1 MPEHLQKSIILI
13 AKSKI
18 SISKQIFI
26 KTDTIAYMAQQQKR
40 RPFFNRRKKQQ
51 IKKANYAFIDSQN
64 LNLGVQR
71 AGWKM
76 DWKKFRVY
84 LKETFNIETAY
95 MFIGYV
101 PENEELYKQMQ
112 DAGYTVV
119 LKPTVDM
126 YMSEEELKDDKHV
139 TKGNAD
145 AELVLYAMK
154 EYQNYDKAVVVSGD
168 GDFYC
173 LVEYLSQKNKLL
185 HLLAPNDHYS
195 TLYRPF
201 ENYVIILDK
210 LRNQLSYKSFNKKRN
225 NKKK

>member
-1 MPEHLQKSIILI
+1 MNKP
-13 AKSKI
+13 ATI
-18 SISKQIFI
+18 SVMNK
-26 KTDTIAYMAQQQKR
+26 QQKR
-40 RPFFNRRKKQQ
+40 LPFFNRRSKQQ
-51 IKKANYAFIDSQN
+51 AVAKPNFAFIDSQN

-71 AGWKM
+71 AGWKL
-76 DWKKFRVY
+76 DWKKFRQY
-84 LKETFNIETAY
+84 LKDKYNVDRAY

-101 PENEELYKQMQ
+101 PENEDLYKQMQ

-126 YMSEEELKDDKHV
+126 YMTEDELKDEKHV

-154 EYQNYDKAVVVSGD
+154 EISSYDKAIIVSGD

-185 HLLAPNDHYS
+185 HLLAPNHHYS

-201 ENYVIILDK
+201 ESFVVVLDT
-210 LRNQLSYKSFNKKRN
+210 LRNQLSYRTYRKTQKNSKS
-225 NKKK
+225 

>member
-1 MPEHLQKSIILI
+1 
-13 AKSKI
+13 
-18 SISKQIFI
+18 
-26 KTDTIAYMAQQQKR
+26 MADQQKR
-40 RPFFNRRKKQQ
+40 RPFFRRPKQNNVKKP
-51 IKKANYAFIDSQN
+51 NYAFIDSQN

-76 DWKKFRVY
+76 DWKKFRIY
-84 LKETFNIETAY
+84 LKENFNVEVAY

-101 PENEELYKQMQ
+101 PENEDLYKQMQ
-112 DAGYTVV
+112 EAGYTVV

-126 YMSEEELKDDKHV
+126 YMTEEELKDEKHI

-154 EYQNYDKAVVVSGD
+154 DYQNYDKAVVVSGD

-201 ENYVIILDK
+201 ESFVIVLDT
-210 LRNQLSYKSFNKKRN
+210 LRNQLAYRTFKKSQNRKKQQNKK
-225 NKKK
+225 

>member
-1 MPEHLQKSIILI
+1 MVQEQK
-13 AKSKI
+13 K
-18 SISKQIFI
+18 
-26 KTDTIAYMAQQQKR
+26 
-40 RPFFNRRKKQQ
+40 RPFFNRRKKPL
-51 IKKANYAFIDSQN
+51 KPKANYAFIDSQN

-76 DWKKFRVY
+76 DWKKFRKLLADNY
-84 LKETFNIETAY
+84 NAEKAF

-101 PENEELYKQMQ
+101 PDNEELYKQMQ
-112 DAGYTVV
+112 EAGYTVV

-126 YMSEEELKDDKHV
+126 YMTEEELKDEKHV

-154 EYQNYDKAVVVSGD
+154 EYQNYDKAIVVSGD

-173 LVEYLSQKNKLL
+173 LVEYLSQKQKLL
-185 HLLAPNDHYS
+185 HLLAPNNHYS

-201 ENYVIILDK
+201 ESSVVVLDT
-210 LRNQLSYKSFNKKRN
+210 LRNQLAYRTFNKQSKRKSN
-225 NKKK
+225 PPKSK

>member
-1 MPEHLQKSIILI
+1 
-13 AKSKI
+13 
-18 SISKQIFI
+18 
-26 KTDTIAYMAQQQKR
+26 MAQQKR
-40 RPFFNRRKKQQ
+40 RPFFNRRKKPQVR
-51 IKKANYAFIDSQN
+51 KSNYAFIDSQN

-76 DWKKFRVY
+76 DWKKLRAY
-84 LKETFNIETAY
+84 LKDNYNVEKAY

-101 PENEELYKQMQ
+101 PENEDLYKQMQ

-126 YMSEEELKDDKHV
+126 YMTEEELKDEKHI

-154 EYQNYDKAVVVSGD
+154 EYQNYDKALVVSGD

-173 LVEYLSQKNKLL
+173 LVEYLSQKEKLL
-185 HLLAPNDHYS
+185 HLLAPNHHYS

-201 ENYVIILDK
+201 EKYIIVLDT
-210 LRNQLSYKSFNKKRN
+210 LRNKLSYRTFNKSKNRTKSPK
-225 NKKK
+225 NK

>member
-1 MPEHLQKSIILI
+1 MMNQP
-13 AKSKI
+13 
-18 SISKQIFI
+18 
-26 KTDTIAYMAQQQKR
+26 QKR
-40 RPFFNRRKKQQ
+40 LPFFNRRNKQPIAKKP
-51 IKKANYAFIDSQN
+51 NFAFIDSQN

-71 AGWKM
+71 AGWKL
-76 DWKKFRVY
+76 DWKKFRAF
-84 LKETFNIETAY
+84 LKDKYGVDRAY

-101 PENEELYKQMQ
+101 PENEDLYKQMQ
-112 DAGYTVV
+112 EAGYTVV

-126 YMSEEELKDDKHV
+126 YMSEEELKNEKHV

-154 EYQNYDKAVVVSGD
+154 EIANYDKAIVVSGD

-185 HLLAPNDHYS
+185 CLLAPNHHYS

-201 ENYVIILDK
+201 ESFVVVLDT
-210 LRNQLSYKSFNKKRN
+210 LRNQLSYRTFKKTQKSSKPR
-225 NKKK
+225 